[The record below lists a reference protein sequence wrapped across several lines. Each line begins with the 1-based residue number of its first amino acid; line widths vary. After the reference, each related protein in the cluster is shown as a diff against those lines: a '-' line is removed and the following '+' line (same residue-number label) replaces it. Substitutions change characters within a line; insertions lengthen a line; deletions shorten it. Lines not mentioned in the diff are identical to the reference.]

1 MKDQSR
7 VMMGALIGAW
17 VGAATGYLFFTRRGQ
32 QMRDRI
38 EPAIDDLTREFARF
52 QKTIEKV
59 SDIANEG
66 LRVMNELTSASPQSP
81 FQPGGPPH

>member
-1 MKDQSR
+1 MT
-7 VMMGALIGAW
+7 GALVGAL
-17 VGAATGYLFFTRRGQ
+17 VGAATGYLFFTQRGQ

-38 EPAIDDLTREFARF
+38 EPAIDNLTREFARF

-66 LRVMNELTSASPQSP
+66 LRVMNEITSGTSHSH

>member
-1 MKDQSR
+1 MNEQSR
-7 VMMGALIGAW
+7 VMMGALIGALG
-17 VGAATGYLFFTRRGQ
+17 GAATAYLFFTQRGQ
-32 QMRDRI
+32 QIRDRI

-66 LRVMNELTSASPQSP
+66 LRVMNEITSASPQSS
-81 FQPGGPPH
+81 FQPGGAPH